1 MPDDEERLH
10 AWIPADLKQAIRE
23 ADGSQKETVV
33 EALSTFLSADF
44 STEEAYNRRIAQL
57 EEEEEELVQKLE
69 SVQNRIEEVRAQKEN
84 VVAQREDYLAQREGF
99 VQILD
104 SVLDEMVAHSERSV
118 FAWKEQL
125 RQAAKQEYGRPTSE
139 NIEKVIEDAKERRD
153 ERGLGINDT
162 RFTDHMSN
170 GTVAAQAD
178 GEGAPSA
185 DYDFDFDQEGDDGA
199 E

>member
-33 EALSTFLSADF
+33 EALNTYLSADF
-44 STEEAYNRRIAQL
+44 STEEAYDRRIAQL

-69 SVQNRIEEVRAQKEN
+69 SVQNRLEEVRAQKEE
-84 VVAQREDYLAQREGF
+84 VVAQRDEYLAQRESF
-99 VQILD
+99 VQVID
-104 SVLDEMVAHSERSV
+104 SILDEMVAQPERSV
-118 FAWKEQL
+118 FAWKEKL

-139 NIEKVIEDAKERRD
+139 NIQKVIEDAKERRD
-153 ERGLGINDT
+153 ERGLAIDDS
-162 RFTDHMSN
+162 RFTDHMTN
-170 GTVAAQAD
+170 GQMAAQAD
-178 GEGAPSA
+178 GEGAPDA
-185 DYDFDFDQEGDDGA
+185 DYDFDFDQEDDDGA